1 MKRWKLFFLRWGTR
15 QGYPLSFTIALEVLS
30 KQLDKKK
37 KKSSNCKRK
46 SKTITTCRWHDFRYR
61 KLKRFHQKIFEIM
74 NNFSSFTTENQFTKT
89 CQISIQLITNYLKM
103 KFFKIPFKIISKW
116 IRYLEINLTKEV
128 KGWYS
133 ENYAKM
139 KNEIEDDT
147 NKWKDILCL

>member
-1 MKRWKLFFLRWGTR
+1 MRNKTR
-15 QGYPLSFTIALEVLS
+15 ISTFIHHSTGSPVKAIRQE
-30 KQLDKKK
+30 KKK
-37 KKSSNCKRK
+37 NHPNCKRK
-46 SKTITTCRWHDFRYR
+46 TKTITTCRWHDFRYR

>member
-1 MKRWKLFFLRWGTR
+1 
-15 QGYPLSFTIALEVLS
+15 
-30 KQLDKKK
+30 
-37 KKSSNCKRK
+37 
-46 SKTITTCRWHDFRYR
+46 
-61 KLKRFHQKIFEIM
+61 
-74 NNFSSFTTENQFTKT
+74 
-89 CQISIQLITNYLKM
+89 M

-116 IRYLEINLTKEV
+116 IRYLEINLTNEV